1 MEKTKERQAKLS
13 IDETGEEMKE
23 EDCIKW
29 GLPLLEI
36 YKLSLK
42 FYKGKEFSFDLY
54 FFVVT
59 YPFQTNRVKQF
70 I

>member
-1 MEKTKERQAKLS
+1 MEKSTLKVAALS
-13 IDETGEEMKE
+13 IDETAEEANE

-29 GLPLLEI
+29 GLPLVDI

-42 FYKGKEFSFDLY
+42 FYKGRE
-54 FFVVT
+54 
-59 YPFQTNRVKQF
+59 KQ